1 MIAEQGYRINL
12 GQNSQKIG
20 SQHEK
25 EVERLLK
32 DMRLKK
38 GKDFKEQKQFKTKDG
53 IKLLADFW
61 LPKHKPP
68 IIIECKT
75 WGVTARSPASSKRR
89 KLQEAL
95 FSLIQFRRFVPQTE
109 DSRMIIVTGKE
120 NFDPGEE
127 KFLQT
132 VLGDLH
138 IVNINERGELKK
150 LLS

>member
-1 MIAEQGYRINL
+1 MFRRT
-12 GQNSQKIG
+12 S
-20 SQHEK
+20 
-25 EVERLLK
+25 
-32 DMRLKK
+32 
-38 GKDFKEQKQFKTKDG
+38 DG
-53 IKLLADFW
+53 IKLFADFW
-61 LPKHKPP
+61 LPKHQPP

-75 WGVTARSPASSKRR
+75 WGVTARSSASSKRR

-95 FSLIQFRRFVPQTE
+95 FSLIQFRRFVPQTK

-127 KFLQT
+127 KFLRR

-138 IVNINERGELKK
+138 IVNLSERKKLKK

>member
-1 MIAEQGYRINL
+1 M
-12 GQNSQKIG
+12 
-20 SQHEK
+20 
-25 EVERLLK
+25 LK
-32 DMRLKK
+32 NMKLRE
-38 GKDFKEQKQFKTKDG
+38 GKDFKQHEGFETRDG
-53 IKLLADFW
+53 IKLVADFW

-95 FSLIQFRRFVPQTE
+95 FSLIQFRRFVPQTKG
-109 DSRMIIVTGKE
+109 SRMIIVTGKR
-120 NFDPGEE
+120 NFDRGEA
-127 KFLQT
+127 KFLRK

-138 IVNINERGELKK
+138 IVNISERGKLKK